1 MMMRIL
7 IINGPNLNLLGQR
20 EEDIYGKDTLD
31 DIMKNCKKKGK
42 EANVEIDFYQSNY
55 EGEIINKLHEVE
67 KSYDGLIINPAAF
80 THSSIAILDSLRAIK
95 KPKIEIHL
103 SNIYSREEYRK
114 KSITSEGVDGLICGF
129 GGNSYI
135 LGIEAISK
143 LIYNWHMTKIDKTDI
158 NNINLIIKE
167 TKLKNV
173 SKIKIKKNNYEIE
186 ISSENFV
193 SSNQKLQK
201 IDKTVEKTEP
211 SSSSEIINEEN
222 IVKSPMVGVAY
233 LSADPNSPPYIKIGQ
248 HVKAGD
254 TLLLVEAMKTF
265 NEIKAPRSGIIKK
278 IVVLNSQPVEFGDIL
293 IIFE

>member
-143 LIYNWHMTKIDKTDI
+143 LIYN
-158 NNINLIIKE
+158 
-167 TKLKNV
+167 
-173 SKIKIKKNNYEIE
+173 
-186 ISSENFV
+186 
-193 SSNQKLQK
+193 
-201 IDKTVEKTEP
+201 
-211 SSSSEIINEEN
+211 
-222 IVKSPMVGVAY
+222 
-233 LSADPNSPPYIKIGQ
+233 
-248 HVKAGD
+248 
-254 TLLLVEAMKTF
+254 
-265 NEIKAPRSGIIKK
+265 
-278 IVVLNSQPVEFGDIL
+278 
-293 IIFE
+293 